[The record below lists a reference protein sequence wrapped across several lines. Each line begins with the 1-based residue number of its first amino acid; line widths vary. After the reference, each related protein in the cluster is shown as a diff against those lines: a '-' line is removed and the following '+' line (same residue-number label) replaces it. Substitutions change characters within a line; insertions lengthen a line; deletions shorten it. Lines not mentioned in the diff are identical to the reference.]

1 MEKFDIIRGALN
13 KLSVPFDESNFYSDA
28 IYNIANK
35 EYDSIM
41 FTAFAGTNISVNT
54 AIANLNESTEDP
66 IIYNGVTYRVYMIPD
81 NFLYLNDK
89 PKEDIIFA
97 RNRILRAGSGTFTI
111 NYTKTNDV
119 TKLNPTVRKY
129 LEYYLASEL
138 APTINRGS
146 LQDELFNRA
155 MMWLERLKEAEV
167 YNNKDVFSG
176 LNISLY

>member
-28 IYNIANK
+28 IYKVANK

-41 FTAFAGTNISVNT
+41 FTAFAGTDISLNGVVAT
-54 AIANLNESTEDP
+54 LNESLEEP
-66 IIYNGVTYRVYMIPD
+66 IVYNGETYNVYMIPE
-81 NFLYLNDK
+81 NFLYLNEK
-89 PKEDIIFA
+89 PKEEIIFT
-97 RNRILRAGSGTFTI
+97 RNRILRNGSGSFTI

-146 LQDELFNRA
+146 LQDDLFNKA

-167 YNNKDVFSG
+167 YNNKDVFGG